1 MDEFSTNLNNLLQ
14 QNDTDNILILLKS
27 SNKKDI
33 PLKSSTLIKT
43 LLKYKHKEVILL
55 ITELIAD
62 WAKDANSRKIL
73 SEKEIIQLL
82 LNLLESGD
90 DIVLNVVRA
99 LGNIFYENEDAT
111 KMLDKNDLDKILKM
125 FYDLKPS
132 DNILLLSKIS
142 GLLLNIFISNGK
154 LKFVDKNQILNHITS
169 ILEKQSDIQN
179 SDSTYNS
186 YLLQIVYT
194 LMVEYDNQ
202 IIYSEELHKIII
214 DILKNSDIP
223 DLELICLQILY
234 NSSEKDNVQLLLA
247 KSNVCE
253 KIFELIEKYKE
264 FIEDDESRS
273 ILNMACDLINNI
285 LIEDE
290 GMKLLYDQGHGEVY
304 KNCIKW
310 LDSDD
315 EDLLVAAILAVGNFA
330 RNDANC
336 ISIVKEGIS
345 KKLIDLLQNYS
356 RKYDNTNLLHSLLST
371 LKNLVVPKENKSIIL
386 EEGLFNAIKSVLQMK
401 EDITIFKLLGTL
413 RLVIDGQEM
422 AARNIMSD
430 QIFLEK
436 LVNWFEN
443 RYHLGVRIEAAR
455 LLAWLIKGCH
465 SWKSM
470 QYIIRTDG
478 AIACLVSIFPSVNAI
493 MENEALVALNLLT
506 ISITQYHDVDGLEA
520 ADVEKNKIEFVKQVV
535 KADIATILPYERI
548 FRHSEQML
556 DNLISLLEKL
566 LGFEDVLQHF
576 IEKQTSKELNL
587 HVHII
592 ESQNSIDKIQKIIS
606 QLSV

>member
-234 NSSEKDNVQLLLA
+234 NSSEK
-247 KSNVCE
+247 
-253 KIFELIEKYKE
+253 
-264 FIEDDESRS
+264 
-273 ILNMACDLINNI
+273 
-285 LIEDE
+285 
-290 GMKLLYDQGHGEVY
+290 
-304 KNCIKW
+304 
-310 LDSDD
+310 
-315 EDLLVAAILAVGNFA
+315 GN
-330 RNDANC
+330 
-336 ISIVKEGIS
+336 
-345 KKLIDLLQNYS
+345 
-356 RKYDNTNLLHSLLST
+356 
-371 LKNLVVPKENKSIIL
+371 
-386 EEGLFNAIKSVLQMK
+386 
-401 EDITIFKLLGTL
+401 
-413 RLVIDGQEM
+413 
-422 AARNIMSD
+422 
-430 QIFLEK
+430 
-436 LVNWFEN
+436 
-443 RYHLGVRIEAAR
+443 
-455 LLAWLIKGCH
+455 
-465 SWKSM
+465 
-470 QYIIRTDG
+470 
-478 AIACLVSIFPSVNAI
+478 
-493 MENEALVALNLLT
+493 
-506 ISITQYHDVDGLEA
+506 
-520 ADVEKNKIEFVKQVV
+520 
-535 KADIATILPYERI
+535 
-548 FRHSEQML
+548 
-556 DNLISLLEKL
+556 
-566 LGFEDVLQHF
+566 
-576 IEKQTSKELNL
+576 
-587 HVHII
+587 
-592 ESQNSIDKIQKIIS
+592 
-606 QLSV
+606 